1 MRSLFCSVQV
11 FESLH
16 FLSIHLIKPWSY
28 DKTRFS
34 SFCVLAFHVSIS
46 LLFSFKFSVF
56 YVLNSISSQKT
67 LSNNINFILTIL
79 KSQRQISDFLRFIV
93 SFW

>member
-28 DKTRFS
+28 DKTMFS